1 MWHVILQILAVL
13 GIIILCILGLV
24 LLVLALIL
32 FVPIRYRVSGSKSA
46 ETFFV
51 RVRASYLLH
60 LVTLHFDYPE
70 SKQASLRVF
79 GRQIAVFPQED
90 TASEAE
96 EAAKDTASGTKAE
109 AAKDGTSE
117 AKAEVPKDRA
127 PEAKAE
133 AAKDRTPETR
143 AEVPEGAAS
152 ETGEGAK
159 DAASVT
165 ETETETSE
173 DEASEAPVSGAK
185 KKKTPF
191 LKKCIYTIR
200 GICDKIREI
209 AENISYYKDVLTAA
223 ENRLMYNRLL
233 VRLKK
238 VLKSICPR
246 KLRARILAGT
256 GSPDTT
262 GYLCALYGLLLPKFG
277 RQLDFTADFENK
289 VFEGDFRLKGG
300 ITLYPLLLQA
310 GKIYF
315 DRQLRTFLKELKRE
329 EE

>member
-79 GRQIAVFPQED
+79 GRRIAVFPQED

-109 AAKDGTSE
+109 TAKDGTS
-117 AKAEVPKDRA
+117 
-127 PEAKAE
+127 EAKAE

-143 AEVPEGAAS
+143 AEVPEDAAS

-185 KKKTPF
+185 KKKPPF

-300 ITLYPLLLQA
+300 IMLYPLLLQA

>member
-1 MWHVILQILAVL
+1 MWHVILQILAVI

-79 GRQIAVFPQED
+79 GRRIAVFPQED

-96 EAAKDTASGTKAE
+96 EAAKDTALGTKAE

-143 AEVPEGAAS
+143 AEVPEDAAS
-152 ETGEGAK
+152 ETEEVAK
-159 DAASVT
+159 TASSVT
-165 ETETETSE
+165 ETET
-173 DEASEAPVSGAK
+173 K
-185 KKKTPF
+185 KKKTSF

>member
-1 MWHVILQILAVL
+1 M
-13 GIIILCILGLV
+13 
-24 LLVLALIL
+24 
-32 FVPIRYRVSGSKSA
+32 
-46 ETFFV
+46 
-51 RVRASYLLH
+51 
-60 LVTLHFDYPE
+60 
-70 SKQASLRVF
+70 
-79 GRQIAVFPQED
+79 
-90 TASEAE
+90 
-96 EAAKDTASGTKAE
+96 
-109 AAKDGTSE
+109 
-117 AKAEVPKDRA
+117 
-127 PEAKAE
+127 
-133 AAKDRTPETR
+133 
-143 AEVPEGAAS
+143 
-152 ETGEGAK
+152 
-159 DAASVT
+159 T
-165 ETETETSE
+165 ETET
-173 DEASEAPVSGAK
+173 K
-185 KKKTPF
+185 KKKTSF

>member
-79 GRQIAVFPQED
+79 GRRIAVFPQED
-90 TASEAE
+90 TAS
-96 EAAKDTASGTKAE
+96 
-109 AAKDGTSE
+109 
-117 AKAEVPKDRA
+117 
-127 PEAKAE
+127 EAKAE

-143 AEVPEGAAS
+143 AEVPEDAAS

>member
-1 MWHVILQILAVL
+1 MLHVILQILAVL

-32 FVPIRYRVSGSKSA
+32 FVPIRYRVCGSKSA
-46 ETFFV
+46 ETFLV

-60 LVTLHFDYPE
+60 LITLRYDYPE

-90 TASEAE
+90 TASETEEEAKDTTSGTKTDETTDTASELKE
-96 EAAKDTASGTKAE
+96 EAAKDKIPEVKAEVSKDAVSETAAEMPQDEASETEE
-109 AAKDGTSE
+109 AAKT
-117 AKAEVPKDRA
+117 
-127 PEAKAE
+127 
-133 AAKDRTPETR
+133 
-143 AEVPEGAAS
+143 AS
-152 ETGEGAK
+152 
-159 DAASVT
+159 SVT
-165 ETETETSE
+165 ETET
-173 DEASEAPVSGAK
+173 K
-185 KKKTPF
+185 KKKPSF

-200 GICDKIREI
+200 GICDKIRKI
-209 AENISYYKDVLTAA
+209 AENISYYKDILTAA
-223 ENRLMYNRLL
+223 ENRLMYDRLL
-233 VRLKK
+233 MRIRKI
-238 VLKSICPR
+238 LKSICPR
-246 KLRARILAGT
+246 KLRTRILVGT

-289 VFEGDFRLKGG
+289 VFEGDFWLKGG
-300 ITLYPLLLQA
+300 IVLYPLLLQA

-315 DRQLRTFLKELKRE
+315 DKQLRIFLKELKRE

>member
-60 LVTLHFDYPE
+60 LVTLRYDYPE

-90 TASEAE
+90 
-96 EAAKDTASGTKAE
+96 AKDNASGTKAE
-109 AAKDGTSE
+109 ADKDGTSE
-117 AKAEVPKDRA
+117 AKVEVPENTV
-127 PEAKAE
+127 PEVKAE
-133 AAKDRTPETR
+133 AVKDAAPETR
-143 AEVPEGAAS
+143 AEVPADEAS
-152 ETGEGAK
+152 ETKEGAK

-165 ETETETSE
+165 ETETSE
-173 DEASEAPVSGAK
+173 EAPVSGTK

-233 VRLKK
+233 MRLKK
-238 VLKSICPR
+238 ILKSICPR

-289 VFEGDFRLKGG
+289 VFEGDFFLKGG
-300 ITLYPLLLQA
+300 IMLYPLLLQA

-315 DRQLRTFLKELKRE
+315 DKQLRTFLKELKRE

>member
-79 GRQIAVFPQED
+79 GRRIAVFPQED

-165 ETETETSE
+165 ETET
-173 DEASEAPVSGAK
+173 K
-185 KKKTPF
+185 KKKTSF

>member
-79 GRQIAVFPQED
+79 GRRIAVFPQED

-109 AAKDGTSE
+109 TAKDGTS
-117 AKAEVPKDRA
+117 
-127 PEAKAE
+127 EAKAE

-143 AEVPEGAAS
+143 AEVPEDAAS

-185 KKKTPF
+185 KKNPPF

-300 ITLYPLLLQA
+300 IMLYPLLLQA

>member
-13 GIIILCILGLV
+13 GIVILCILGLV
-24 LLVLALIL
+24 LLLLALIL

-46 ETFFV
+46 GTFLL

-60 LVTLHFDYPE
+60 LVTLRFDYPE
-70 SKQASLRVF
+70 DKQASLRVF
-79 GRQIAVFPQED
+79 GRQVAVFPRKDNVSEE
-90 TASEAE
+90 EAE
-96 EAAKDTASGTKAE
+96 TVKDTAPEARAE
-109 AAKDGTSE
+109 TVKDT
-117 AKAEVPKDRA
+117 A

-133 AAKDRTPETR
+133 TVKETVPEVRAEMSKDETPETKDG
-143 AEVPEGAAS
+143 AE
-152 ETGEGAK
+152 
-159 DAASVT
+159 DAAPGT
-165 ETETETSE
+165 E
-173 DEASEAPVSGAK
+173 

-209 AENISYYKDVLTAA
+209 AENISYYRDVLTAA

-233 VRLKK
+233 MRLKK

-289 VFEGDFRLKGG
+289 VFEGDFWLKGG
-300 ITLYPLLLQA
+300 ITLYPLLLQV

-315 DRQLRTFLKELKRE
+315 DKQLRTFLKELKRE

>member
-60 LVTLHFDYPE
+60 LVTLRYDYPE

-90 TASEAE
+90 AASETE
-96 EAAKDTASGTKAE
+96 EAAKDNASGTKAE
-109 AAKDGTSE
+109 ADKDGTSDV
-117 AKAEVPKDRA
+117 KVEVPENTV
-127 PEAKAE
+127 PEVKAE
-133 AAKDRTPETR
+133 AVKDAAPETR
-143 AEVPEGAAS
+143 AEVPED
-152 ETGEGAK
+152 ETSGTKEGAK

-173 DEASEAPVSGAK
+173 EAPVSGTK

-233 VRLKK
+233 VRIKK
-238 VLKSICPR
+238 ILKSICPR

-289 VFEGDFRLKGG
+289 VFEGDFFLKGG
-300 ITLYPLLLQA
+300 IMLYPLLLQA

-315 DRQLRTFLKELKRE
+315 DKQLRTFLKELKRE

>member
-60 LVTLHFDYPE
+60 LVTLRYDYPE

-90 TASEAE
+90 AASETE
-96 EAAKDTASGTKAE
+96 EAAKDNASGTKTEAE
-109 AAKDGTSE
+109 KDGTSE
-117 AKAEVPKDRA
+117 AKAEVPENTVPESKTEAVKD
-127 PEAKAE
+127 
-133 AAKDRTPETR
+133 AAPETR
-143 AEVPEGAAS
+143 AEVPED
-152 ETGEGAK
+152 ETSGTKEGTK

-173 DEASEAPVSGAK
+173 EEAPVSGTK

-233 VRLKK
+233 MRIKK
-238 VLKSICPR
+238 ILKSICPR

-289 VFEGDFRLKGG
+289 VFEGDFFLKGG
-300 ITLYPLLLQA
+300 IMLYPLLLQA

-315 DRQLRTFLKELKRE
+315 DKQLRTFLKELKRE

>member
-165 ETETETSE
+165 ETET
-173 DEASEAPVSGAK
+173 K